1 MAETLTT
8 PPMYYLSLE
17 IQNIKCFGDRQIL
30 NLSNKNGGPAPWT
43 LMIGDN
49 GVGKTTLLQS
59 ISWMKP
65 CEDQNP
71 KLEKKGKI
79 TVKPVLDN
87 IEDISEFEKLFRNNR
102 VIESSVSAK
111 LCDGIALDAN
121 SVPPEKILEH
131 GLTIKGES
139 GELKKLDPNVT
150 HVTEFNEPNLFAY
163 GATRHMKYD
172 NLEKSELANP
182 VYNLFSESGDL
193 YDAER
198 VLLNL
203 HHQAKI
209 DGSNSP
215 ADNILNKIKKLLV
228 DLLPDLEDESAID
241 IIGPKYLPGTKGT
254 HGILINMPYGRVPIS
269 ALSLGYKTMFGW
281 AVELALR
288 LFNQNPES
296 EAPLA
301 QPAVV
306 LVDEIDLHLHPTW
319 QRTVRSYLREHF
331 PNSQFI
337 CTAHSPLMAQASENE
352 NVVVLRRVDNEV
364 RIDNSPFLVEG
375 WRVDQILASDLFGM
389 PSKLSYKIE
398 QLQEKRYKL
407 LEKEQRTQDEERELR
422 EIDEFITNLPFSD
435 EQADIE
441 AVQIIRE
448 AAAAIKSN
456 NQA

>member
-1 MAETLTT
+1 
-8 PPMYYLSLE
+8 MYYLSLE
-17 IQNIKCFGDRQIL
+17 IQNIKCFGERQTL
-30 NLSNKNGGPAPWT
+30 NLSNNNGGPAPWT
-43 LMIGDN
+43 LLIGDN
-49 GVGKTTLLQS
+49 GVGKTTLLQC
-59 ISWMKP
+59 IAWMKP
-65 CEDQNP
+65 CEDPEQ
-71 KLEKKGKI
+71 KKEGKI
-79 TVKPVLDN
+79 TVKPILDN
-87 IEDISEFEKLFRNNR
+87 LEDISEYEKLLRNDGAIKSF
-102 VIESSVSAK
+102 VGAK
-111 LCDGIALDAN
+111 LYDGIELDAT
-121 SVPPEKILEH
+121 SVPREKILDH
-131 GLTIKGES
+131 GLTIKGEN
-139 GELKKLDPNVT
+139 GELKDLECKFAYVA
-150 HVTEFNEPNLFAY
+150 EFNEPNLFAY
-163 GATRHMKYD
+163 SATRHMKYD

-306 LVDEIDLHLHPTW
+306 LVDEIDLHLHPMW

-331 PNSQFI
+331 PNTQFI

-352 NVVVLRRVDNEV
+352 NVVVLRRVDDEV
-364 RIDNSPFLVEG
+364 RIDNAPFLVEG
-375 WRVDQILASDLFGM
+375 WRVDQILAGDLFDM
-389 PSKLSYKIE
+389 PSKLSYEIE
-398 QLQEKRYKL
+398 QLQDRRYEL
-407 LEKEQRTQDEERELR
+407 LEKERRTQDEERELR
-422 EIDEFITNLPFSD
+422 EIDEFITNLPVSD
-435 EQADIE
+435 QQADIE
-441 AVQIIRE
+441 AIEIIRE
-448 AAAAIKSN
+448 AAAVINKIK
-456 NQA
+456 

>member
-8 PPMYYLSLE
+8 SPMYYLSLE
-17 IQNIKCFGDRQIL
+17 IQNIKCFGDRQTL

-43 LMIGDN
+43 LLIGDN
-49 GVGKTTLLQS
+49 GVGKTTLLQC
-59 ISWMKP
+59 IAWMRP
-65 CEDQNP
+65 GEDQDP
-71 KLEKKGKI
+71 KHIEEGKI
-79 TVKPVLDN
+79 TVKPILDN
-87 IEDISEFEKLFRNNR
+87 LEDISEYEKLFRDDG
-102 VIESSVSAK
+102 VIGSFIGAK
-111 LCDGIALDAN
+111 LCDGIEIDAN
-121 SVPPEKILEH
+121 SVSPEKILEH
-131 GLTIKGES
+131 GLTIKGEN
-139 GELKKLDPNVT
+139 GELKNLECKYA
-150 HVTEFNEPNLFAY
+150 HIAEFNEPNLFAS
-163 GATRHMKYD
+163 GATRHMQYD
-172 NLEKSELANP
+172 NLEKSELADP
-182 VYNLFSESGDL
+182 VYNLFSEAGDL

-203 HHQAKI
+203 DHQARI

-228 DLLPDLEDESAID
+228 DLLPDLEDESAIY
-241 IIGPKYLPGTKGT
+241 ITGPKYLPGIKGSR
-254 HGILINMPYGRVPIS
+254 GVLINMPYGRVPIS
-269 ALSLGYKTMFGW
+269 ALSLGYKTMFAW

-306 LVDEIDLHLHPTW
+306 LIDEIDLHLHPMW

-331 PNSQFI
+331 PNTQFI

-352 NVVVLRRVDNEV
+352 NVVVLRRMDDEV

-398 QLQEKRYKL
+398 QLQDKRYKL
-407 LEKEQRTQDEERELR
+407 LEKERRTQDEERELR

-441 AVQIIRE
+441 AIQIIRE
-448 AAAAIKSN
+448 AAAAIKN
-456 NQA
+456 IK